1 MTRQYKHGSK
11 RTWELALEAVRKLGG
26 SASTSE
32 IQSQILKTESQVE
45 YKKTNLSPD
54 LTTISVNNPT
64 RLNFSQNLSA
74 RRSDS
79 GNVHDAL
86 FKHGKGKTAIYEL
99 YDPNKHGIWEI
110 YIDSKAKTGFSVR
123 KLETQKPMLALID
136 TKQDAE
142 NYKDLLIFP
151 DEVPD
156 INNYFEGAKTSVLVN
171 SYERNSKART
181 QSIEYYGAICK
192 VCDFD
197 FEKKYGSIGAGF
209 IHVHHLTPL
218 ADIKAEYV
226 VDPITDLRPVCPN
239 CHAMLHKKQP
249 PYSIEELRSK
259 LTNNY
264 LENIG

>member
-1 MTRQYKHGSK
+1 MAGQYKHGSK
-11 RTWELALEAVRKLGG
+11 RTWELALEAVRQLGG
-26 SASTSE
+26 SSRAND
-32 IQSQILKTESQVE
+32 ILKIILKSEPE
-45 YKKTNLSPD
+45 YDDSNLRAD
-54 LTTISVNNPT
+54 LNAISVNSPGRGGSNRNKKP
-64 RLNFSQNLSA
+64 
-74 RRSDS
+74 RRTDS
-79 GNVHDAL
+79 GYEYDAL
-86 FKHGKGKTAIYEL
+86 YKHGERQNAIYEL

-123 KLETQKPMLALID
+123 KLETKKPELALID

-156 INNYFEGAKTSVLVN
+156 INNYFEGAKTTVLVN

-264 LENIG
+264 LENIDKP